1 MMLTHMQIHFVKDI
15 INHRLLFG
23 EPIET
28 IKLDR
33 FRRLA
38 VFKPQSIFG
47 YIRWRANNFG
57 TVDWRL
63 YVVKTGHEGLMTQV
77 RGISPAVKLLVSVSG
92 RDPMKRA
99 LSVMD
104 DIKAQSI
111 NGLIGVP
118 ESYWQAVHTSL
129 LLRKPLHELPRHY
142 RIEAVS
148 HAR

>member
-1 MMLTHMQIHFVKDI
+1 MLTHVQIHFVKDI
-15 INHRLLFG
+15 VNHRLLFG

-38 VFKPQSIFG
+38 VFEPQSIFG

-57 TVDWRL
+57 TIDWKL
-63 YVVKTGHEGLMTQV
+63 YVAKTGGDGLMTQV

-99 LSVMD
+99 LPVLD
-104 DIKAQSI
+104 DIKAKS
-111 NGLIGVP
+111 NTGLIGVP

-129 LLRKPLHELPRHY
+129 LLRSSLHELPRHY
-142 RIEAVS
+142 RKEAMS

>member
-1 MMLTHMQIHFVKDI
+1 MITHVQIHFVKDI

-23 EPIET
+23 DPVEI

-57 TVDWRL
+57 TIDWKL
-63 YVVKTGHEGLMTQV
+63 YVVKSGTEGLMTQV

-92 RDPMKRA
+92 RDPMKRGLA
-99 LSVMD
+99 VMD
-104 DIKAQSI
+104 DIKAQSK

-129 LLRKPLHELPRHY
+129 LLRKPVHELPRHY
-142 RIEAVS
+142 RKEALS